1 MCFMQMR
8 EQKKKKTELT
18 VNDNPGSVSHQ
29 DPIERIEEDASSTYF
44 SSTRREQSHR
54 KRFSLSCPDLTRFKI
69 IASNDRVVAHRIPWI
84 TKDRVKFETEFRKN
98 SNRIKWDFNNR
109 TRLIQFSIRSLL
121 SNRFWAQATS
131 ERLFGWLRSTS
142 LMFGY
147 RFEDSFVKTRL

>member
-18 VNDNPGSVSHQ
+18 VNDNPSSVSHQ

-84 TKDRVKFETEFRKN
+84 TKDRVKRQKQNFGKIRIGSSEISIIEHDWFN
-98 SNRIKWDFNNR
+98 SRSDRCSRIDSGHKQRANDSSADFG
-109 TRLIQFSIRSLL
+109 RLR
-121 SNRFWAQATS
+121 
-131 ERLFGWLRSTS
+131 
-142 LMFGY
+142 
-147 RFEDSFVKTRL
+147 

>member
-1 MCFMQMR
+1 MFHAN
-8 EQKKKKTELT
+8 EGTEKKKKTELT

-98 SNRIKWDFNNR
+98 SNRIKWYLVVIIEHDWFNSRSDRCSRIDSGHRHERTTLRLTSVDFVNDR
-109 TRLIQFSIRSLL
+109 MSVRRLVR
-121 SNRFWAQATS
+121 
-131 ERLFGWLRSTS
+131 
-142 LMFGY
+142 
-147 RFEDSFVKTRL
+147 

>member
-98 SNRIKWDFNNR
+98 SNRIK
-109 TRLIQFSIRSLL
+109 
-121 SNRFWAQATS
+121 
-131 ERLFGWLRSTS
+131 
-142 LMFGY
+142 
-147 RFEDSFVKTRL
+147 